1 MDGKAEGDYKIFI
14 VKTCNS
20 TFETCE
26 WMSFSLAFDVG
37 MHSFLRTL
45 LFKRHNSALVCLSR
59 SLTLFQHPCLCCIFS
74 FSVFLSSLF
83 CLLLASHKINGLPC
97 CLLLHHT
104 RLIYGLQWW
113 FYHVWYLGIAS
124 CFKDLRIMF
133 QRYLDIGLSLDTTS
147 SKRQY
152 NVTYYYNVTYGKWK

>member
-59 SLTLFQHPCLCCIFS
+59 SLTFSELKYYLFYIMITLLPYFSILVYVASFPSQCFSLLFVTCI
-74 FSVFLSSLF
+74 
-83 CLLLASHKINGLPC
+83 
-97 CLLLHHT
+97 T
-104 RLIYGLQWW
+104 Q
-113 FYHVWYLGIAS
+113 
-124 CFKDLRIMF
+124 D
-133 QRYLDIGLSLDTTS
+133 
-147 SKRQY
+147 
-152 NVTYYYNVTYGKWK
+152 